1 MSRFATITMLALLCA
16 AGMATAEEKSMVERI
31 QEGVWRVRLGV
42 PDAVTPV
49 SVRTAEPRWDGLSAL
64 GQCPESPFSTDQIA
78 FDTSDR
84 GCRVM
89 LPCAERHPK
98 VMPESAPP
106 GKYESF
112 FGFGLQ
118 FKCVNQSGLKRTM
131 RVNADSPV
139 NTGDSHAPV
148 PFYVSTR
155 GYGVYVDTARYAS
168 FYMDTHFA
176 VGSREHRVMVD
187 IPGAKG
193 VDVYI
198 FGGPTPREVVQRYV
212 LFSGGGCLP
221 PLWGLGVYYR
231 GDGRNTAEESLALAR
246 GFRNAKIP
254 CDVFGLEPGWHTNAY
269 SCTYAWNPEKF
280 PDSAGFIR
288 DLTGMDFRLNLW
300 EHAYVHPKSPIYD
313 AMKPYAGDLE
323 VWGGLVPDFS
333 QPGARDVFGGYH
345 KRELIEKGVT
355 GFKLDECD
363 NSDYIDSPWSFP
375 ELSKY
380 PSGLDGERMHNLI
393 GTLYQQTL
401 YTPFREK
408 GLRTYGQ
415 VRSSG
420 ALAAPLPYAIYSDL
434 YEHKDYVRALINA
447 GFTGLLWTPEVR
459 SCSSEDELYR
469 RLEVVVFSPQTMVN
483 AWYIKNPPWKQFE
496 TEKNNRN
503 EFLANTAEVE
513 AACADILR
521 WRVRLIPYLY
531 AAFARYWQ
539 EGHPPFR
546 GLMLDYPNDPNTY
559 NIDDEYLMG
568 ESLLVAPL
576 RYSSSIL

>member
-1 MSRFATITMLALLCA
+1 
-16 AGMATAEEKSMVERI
+16 
-31 QEGVWRVRLGV
+31 
-42 PDAVTPV
+42 
-49 SVRTAEPRWDGLSAL
+49 
-64 GQCPESPFSTDQIA
+64 
-78 FDTSDR
+78 
-84 GCRVM
+84 
-89 LPCAERHPK
+89 
-98 VMPESAPP
+98 
-106 GKYESF
+106 
-112 FGFGLQ
+112 
-118 FKCVNQSGLKRTM
+118 
-131 RVNADSPV
+131 
-139 NTGDSHAPV
+139 
-148 PFYVSTR
+148 
-155 GYGVYVDTARYAS
+155 
-168 FYMDTHFA
+168 
-176 VGSREHRVMVD
+176 
-187 IPGAKG
+187 
-193 VDVYI
+193 
-198 FGGPTPREVVQRYV
+198 
-212 LFSGGGCLP
+212 
-221 PLWGLGVYYR
+221 
-231 GDGRNTAEESLALAR
+231 
-246 GFRNAKIP
+246 
-254 CDVFGLEPGWHTNAY
+254 
-269 SCTYAWNPEKF
+269 
-280 PDSAGFIR
+280 
-288 DLTGMDFRLNLW
+288 
-300 EHAYVHPKSPIYD
+300 
-313 AMKPYAGDLE
+313 
-323 VWGGLVPDFS
+323 
-333 QPGARDVFGGYH
+333 VFGGYH

-576 RYSSSIL
+576 FAPQTKRSVYLPEGGWYNLWTRERFEGGKRYDIEADSRTIPVFVKENTLLPLAKPIEFVKKDTQFDVTVYAFGENCAPVSLFEDDGETFAFEKTGFNRLTLEWPKGGEPRATRDGSLDVRRYEVTGWIDALKDGVTLP